1 MRETEDSAEAAN
13 HNHDPLSCP
22 LSLSLS
28 LLAGGAGASSSADD
42 SARSADGPE
51 ASPSSSS
58 SRPPAASP
66 AMKKT
71 TGLWHA
77 PAGGVKNAT
86 VRYDLPPPPVAVR
99 NLVSSVCGRG
109 LWGVGVGVGR
119 GFFRCAPARL
129 VPPSPR
135 SLALRSL
142 CLPLSLPTPSP
153 LNTPATSTPHFPQ
166 VEQAQYAHLCTIMS
180 GMHHRRAGYPFGTL
194 VDFASDGGGYPL
206 FCLSPLAIHTRN
218 VLEDP
223 RTSLVVEMPGWA
235 GLANARVTIFG
246 EVYALPPDLQP
257 AARAIF
263 EAKHNAAGAGG
274 GAGGGHWG
282 SGAATFFRMH
292 RLSDIYFVGGFGTVS
307 WVDPAEYAAAAPDE
321 VAAHEPAATLR
332 ALNETHGSAL
342 RTLLARRR
350 SGQQQGGGGGGGGL
364 ASPAYPPPPAAA
376 ADDAAF
382 ISVDRLGADV
392 RVRFGPDYAVERLGF
407 GVPVHNLEE
416 ALAATQALLDAALG
430 GEGGGGGA
438 SSSLGAAP
446 LGGGSVVDAAVHPPR
461 SPPAGTSRKS

>member
-1 MRETEDSAEAAN
+1 M
-13 HNHDPLSCP
+13 C
-22 LSLSLS
+22 
-28 LLAGGAGASSSADD
+28 
-42 SARSADGPE
+42 
-51 ASPSSSS
+51 
-58 SRPPAASP
+58 
-66 AMKKT
+66 
-71 TGLWHA
+71 
-77 PAGGVKNAT
+77 
-86 VRYDLPPPPVAVR
+86 
-99 NLVSSVCGRG
+99 VCV
-109 LWGVGVGVGR
+109 L
-119 GFFRCAPARL
+119 
-129 VPPSPR
+129 
-135 SLALRSL
+135 
-142 CLPLSLPTPSP
+142 
-153 LNTPATSTPHFPQ
+153 Q

-274 GAGGGHWG
+274 GAGGNWG

-307 WVDPAEYAAAAPDE
+307 WVDPAEYAAAAPDA
-321 VAAHEPAATLR
+321 VAANEPAATLR
-332 ALNETHGSAL
+332 ALNETHGPAL

-350 SGQQQGGGGGGGGL
+350 SGAPSHPGGAL
-364 ASPAYPPPPAAA
+364 SSPAPPAAAA

-407 GVPVHNLEE
+407 GVPVHTQAE
-416 ALAATQALLDAALG
+416 ALAATQALLDGSGSALA
-430 GEGGGGGA
+430 GGGGA
-438 SSSLGAAP
+438 GEGVVLGSTAMA
-446 LGGGSVVDAAVHPPR
+446 GGSAVVDAAVHPPR
-461 SPPAGTSRKS
+461 PPSPPPATRKP